1 MGSIL
6 GAGGYDGADEDRRL
20 EPPMTSS
27 DPPPIETPPPAI
39 PPEPTPGRPAADGP
53 RYGSII
59 IGLIILGVGLWYFA
73 ERTLGLDLPRLDAD
87 QLWPIVV
94 IGFGVW
100 LIVRPR
106 S

>member
-1 MGSIL
+1 MGV
-6 GAGGYDGADEDRRL
+6 DEDRLL

-27 DPPPIETPPPAI
+27 SPLPPIESPPPAI
-39 PPEPTPGRPAADGP
+39 PPEPTPGPPAAEGP

-73 ERTLGLDLPRLDAD
+73 ERTLGLELPRIDAD
-87 QLWPIVV
+87 QLWPIAV
-94 IGFGVW
+94 IGIGVW

-106 S
+106 H